1 MYVHDRTRRKITYA
15 RILSSDWGPDIT
27 MLTPAR
33 KYRIFIAL
41 RLNRSKAIERCI
53 LVFVLLDVAPLNLL
67 PIKSVHAKL
76 A

>member
-1 MYVHDRTRRKITYA
+1 
-15 RILSSDWGPDIT
+15 

-67 PIKSVHAKL
+67 PIKSVHARL